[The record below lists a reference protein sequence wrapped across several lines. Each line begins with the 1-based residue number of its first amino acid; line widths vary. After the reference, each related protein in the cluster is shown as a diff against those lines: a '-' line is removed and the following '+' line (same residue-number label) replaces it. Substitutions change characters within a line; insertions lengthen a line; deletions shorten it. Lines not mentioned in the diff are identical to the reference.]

1 MTDLAFVDSNVI
13 LYALDR
19 RDQRKS
25 ELAEELLAE
34 LAASQLGV
42 ISTQIVNEVVSV
54 VLSKYGMGHIEVVEI
69 VESMRSFRTVTHDV
83 EMTLAAVELHEEH
96 AINFWDAL
104 IVAAAVSAGC
114 KTLYTE
120 DLSHGH
126 TIAGLRIVDPF
137 A

>member
-1 MTDLAFVDSNVI
+1 MI

-19 RDQRKS
+19 RDRRKS

-34 LAASQLGV
+34 LAASRLGV

-54 VLSKYGMGHIEVVEI
+54 GLSKYGLGHIEVVEI
-69 VESMRSFRTVTHDV
+69 VESMRSFRIVTHDV

-104 IVAAAVSAGC
+104 IVSAALSADC
-114 KTLYTE
+114 SLLYTE
-120 DLSHGH
+120 DLTHGH